1 MCLAVP
7 GQITAIN
14 DNDAISRTGKI
25 SFAGIIK
32 EASLTLLPEANI
44 GDYVLVHAGFAI
56 TLLNEEEAKRSLS
69 YFENMD
75 AGNRQ

>member
-14 DNDAISRTGKI
+14 GDNMLSRIGKV
-25 SFAGIIK
+25 SFAGVIK
-32 EASLTLLPEANI
+32 EASLALLPEANV
-44 GDYVLVHAGFAI
+44 GDYILVHAGFAI
-56 TLLNEEEAKRSLS
+56 TLLNEEEAKRSIS

-75 AGNRQ
+75 TGNT